1 MMEPGKLTA
10 VYTPVFELDADGNPI
25 GLPVDSDCIP
35 AWPGGVLEG
44 TYCRLEPLNAS
55 AHTADLYSAFEGH
68 DDLWTYMPQGPFRAE
83 AEYRAWVESKEGG
96 LDPYFYSIIDKST
109 GKALGVASY
118 LRIDPAARSI
128 EVGWITYSP
137 QMRRSRIA
145 TDAMFVMMRNAF
157 DLGYRRYEWKCNAL
171 NLASRNAALRLGM
184 TYEGTFR
191 QATVVKGHNRDTA
204 WFSILDSEWPEMKA
218 KFETWLQESNFDS
231 FANQKTALHR

>member
-1 MMEPGKLTA
+1 MEPDKLTA
-10 VYTPVFELDADGNPI
+10 VYVPVFEIDADGNPI
-25 GLPVDSDCIP
+25 GFPVDSDATP
-35 AWPGGVLEG
+35 ALPGGVLEG
-44 TYCRLEPLNAS
+44 TYCRLEPLSAS
-55 AHTADLYSAFEGH
+55 AHTADLHSAFEGH

-83 AEYRAWVESKEGG
+83 AEYRAWVESKEGAQ
-96 LDPYFYSIIDKST
+96 DPYFYSIIDKSS

-118 LRIDPAARSI
+118 LRIDPAARNI

-137 QMRRSRIA
+137 ELKRSRIA

-171 NLASRNAALRLGM
+171 NSASRNAALRLGM

-191 QATVVKGHNRDTA
+191 QATVVKGRNRDTA

-218 KFETWLQESNFDS
+218 KFERWLDAGNFDS
-231 FANQKTALHR
+231 QGQQGISLNP